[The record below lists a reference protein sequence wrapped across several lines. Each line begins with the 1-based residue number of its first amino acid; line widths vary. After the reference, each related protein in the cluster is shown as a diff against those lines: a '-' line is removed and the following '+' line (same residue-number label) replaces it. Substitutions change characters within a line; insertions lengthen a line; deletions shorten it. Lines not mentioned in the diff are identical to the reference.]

1 MPQSRNELVENRI
14 CTFPAN
20 LFYRCLDF
28 ADFDD
33 ALIDFVVCV
42 GNELFA
48 FTSSAII
55 QIVSRESMDSR
66 N

>member
-1 MPQSRNELVENRI
+1 MSQSRNELVKNRI

-20 LFYRCLDF
+20 LFYRSLDF

-33 ALIDFVVCV
+33 ALVDFVICV

-48 FTSSAII
+48 IISSAMI
-55 QIVSRESMDSR
+55 QIVSRESMYSR